1 MKRRIITACLTMAL
15 MLPLFGEYQIQPN
28 QLMTPWGEKMTPE
41 NAWREYPRPQLVRQ
55 NW

>member
-28 QLMTPWGEKMTPE
+28 QLMTPLYATIIT
-41 NAWREYPRPQLVRQ
+41 
-55 NW
+55 